1 MNKVFDPGRFS
12 KLFIKHTAE
21 HYKSYLMSLTVLI
34 GVMVLGASFIVYILN
49 APIDV
54 GFQSG
59 LFMSI
64 MLLSGTIFASNIF
77 SDYGDRKKATAAL
90 MLPASHFE
98 KYLVAWLYSFVIF
111 LVLFTVSFYLVDWFA
126 INIKHYPGQ
135 EAVMINVFTMPVA
148 QFFVL
153 YAFLHAVALWGAIY
167 YEKLHFIKTGFLF
180 FILLAILTGI
190 NKFIMGALLNTTVL
204 ASPPFSGAR
213 ILEHTREISFNVTG
227 NEGGFMLI
235 LLTVLALFFWAS
247 AYFRLKEKQV

>member
-1 MNKVFDPGRFS
+1 
-12 KLFIKHTAE
+12 
-21 HYKSYLMSLTVLI
+21 
-34 GVMVLGASFIVYILN
+34 LG
-49 APIDV
+49 
-54 GFQSG
+54 
-59 LFMSI
+59 
-64 MLLSGTIFASNIF
+64 
-77 SDYGDRKKATAAL
+77 
-90 MLPASHFE
+90 
-98 KYLVAWLYSFVIF
+98 AWLYSFVIF
-111 LVLFTVSFYLVDWFA
+111 LVLFIASFYLVDWFA

-213 ILEHTREISFNVTG
+213 ILEHTREIAFNITG
-227 NEGGFMLI
+227 NEGGFMFV

-247 AYFRLKEKQV
+247 AYFRLREKQV